1 MPDLPISALPSLAS
15 PEPTDVFAIVNSGIT
30 KKTTVQAVG
39 NSVFT
44 QISSS
49 VVLPSQTGSFLTTTV
64 YNSLSSS
71 FVTTSSF
78 NSFTGSVNS
87 FTSSVNATTGSLTTY
102 YGSFFHTA
110 SMTLPLANTAYT
122 MSFSTT
128 DISKGVS
135 MSGSFSDMIK
145 ITNPGIYNIQFSAQL
160 DKTDSQNATVYIW
173 LARTGSDMALTNT
186 GVTLGGGAGDASVA
200 AWNFFV
206 SASSNDWY
214 QLKWGATRNNAVI
227 SYNAAPAVGPAIP
240 SLILTVNKVG

>member
-1 MPDLPISALPSLAS
+1 MPDLPISGLPSLAS
-15 PEPTDVFAIVNSGIT
+15 PEPSDVFAIVNGGVT

-49 VVLPSQTGSFLTTTV
+49 VVLPSQT
-64 YNSLSSS
+64 SS
-71 FVTTSSF
+71 FASSTTFNSF
-78 NSFTGSVNS
+78 TASYNSFTGSTNS

-122 MSFSTT
+122 MSFSVT

-145 ITNPGIYNIQFSAQL
+145 ITNAGVYNIQFSAQL
-160 DKTDSQNATVYIW
+160 DKTDSQNATAYIW
-173 LARTGSDMALTNT
+173 LARTGSDVAVTNT
-186 GVTLGGGAGDASVA
+186 GVTLGGGTGDSAVA

-206 SASSNDWY
+206 SASANDWY
-214 QLKWGATRNNAVI
+214 QLKWGATRNNVRLL
-227 SYNAAPAVGPAIP
+227 YNAAPAVGPAIP
-240 SLILTVNKVG
+240 SIILTVNKVG

>member
-49 VVLPSQTGSFLTTTV
+49 VVLPSQTSSFASTTTF
-64 YNSLSSS
+64 NSFTGSINSFTSSV
-71 FVTTSSF
+71 VTTSSF
-78 NSFTGSVNS
+78 NSFTGSVNAS
-87 FTSSVNATTGSLTTY
+87 TGSLTTY

-110 SMTLPLANTAYT
+110 SMNLALANTAYT

-135 MSGSFSDMIK
+135 ISGSFSDMIK

-160 DKTDSQNATVYIW
+160 DKTDSQNATAYIW

-227 SYNAAPAVGPAIP
+227 FYNAAPAVGPAIP